1 MKKSIKH
8 ILLFLLAAW
17 CLLIL
22 IYISVTISASIIL
35 GANDNQDFLYFLL
48 HGAVNHGIAIV
59 LMLTLIIAVAI
70 SIMPR
75 RWWQWLLLTLA
86 VGNVAVILGYA
97 LFLPKSQPCTAQMM
111 ADHYTSHL
119 QEMNNLANH
128 IRRNLPQRPLD
139 SMKFGEDAAFIES
152 YEFDEAGRFLR
163 LVAGSPDFRG
173 HDFLKKFA
181 AEHNQDDVYPECSMS
196 TRDEQVADSM
206 LLILDIDKN
215 RLQDLMHKAG
225 VIGFN
230 YNVGTTPIELIY
242 AHYGTSRSYSFILYD
257 RPLQE
262 KEKEDLNRL
271 DSNIVLNDTV
281 VLRCDNYY
289 VWLEFPEDNL
299 LHIQPELVNKH
310 MATCF
315 PDKQQFRPSPQ

>member
-8 ILLFLLAAW
+8 ILLSLLALW

-35 GANDNQDFLYFLL
+35 GANDEQDFLYFLL
-48 HGAVNHGIAIV
+48 HGAVNHAIAIV
-59 LMLTLIIAVAI
+59 LMLTLVIAVAI
-70 SIMPR
+70 SVMPR
-75 RWWQWLLLTLA
+75 RWWQWLLLML
-86 VGNVAVILGYA
+86 VLGNVAVITGYG
-97 LFLPKSQPCTAQMM
+97 LLLPKPQPCTAQMM
-111 ADHYTSHL
+111 ANHYTSHL
-119 QEMNNLANH
+119 QEINNLADC
-128 IRRNLPQRPLD
+128 ISQSLPRRTLD
-139 SMKFGEDAAFIES
+139 SMKFGADAAFIES

-163 LVAGSPDFRG
+163 LVAGSPDFPG
-173 HDFLKKFA
+173 HEFFKIFA
-181 AEHNQDDVYPECSMS
+181 AEHGQDDVYTDCSMA
-196 TRDEQVADSM
+196 THDEHIADSM
-206 LLILDIDKN
+206 LLILGIDKT

-230 YNVGTTPIELIY
+230 YNVGTTPIELIFT
-242 AHYGTSRSYSFILYD
+242 HYGTSRSYSFILYD

-262 KEKEDLNRL
+262 NERNDLNRL

-299 LHIQPELVNKH
+299 LHIQPELVNKY

-315 PDKQQFRPSPQ
+315 PDKQQFRPLPQ